1 MTNKMDDIEIPM
13 HQGRQ
18 ITSPSPHDF
27 ITYAAKNNVTK
38 ENDAGHEGP
47 LVDWARIWLQGI
59 LICVFGFLGLIGNFR
74 GYFDTDATINFDTS
88 NGTHLKKSKSTPT
101 PR

>member
-1 MTNKMDDIEIPM
+1 MDDIEIPM

-38 ENDAGHEGP
+38 ENDAGHEGA
-47 LVDWARIWLQGI
+47 LDDWARIWLQGI
-59 LICVFGFLGLIGNFR
+59 LICGFGLLGLIGNFR
-74 GYFDTDATINFDTS
+74 GYFDTDATINWDTS
-88 NGTHLKKSKSTPT
+88 NVTHFKKSKSTPN